1 MKLGALAGGLEESD
15 VAGDPLGTFSRTSF
29 TMSAGDLNT
38 NGGSGDRD
46 SLLERRLLLG
56 GL

>member
-1 MKLGALAGGLEESD
+1 M
-15 VAGDPLGTFSRTSF
+15 VFSRTSF

-38 NGGSGDRD
+38 KGVSADRD
-46 SLLERRLLLG
+46 SFLEECLLSG

>member
-1 MKLGALAGGLEESD
+1 M
-15 VAGDPLGTFSRTSF
+15 AGDPSGTFSRTSF

-38 NGGSGDRD
+38 KGGSGDRD
-46 SLLERRLLLG
+46 SLLEERLLLG

>member
-1 MKLGALAGGLEESD
+1 MELGELVGGLLQSD
-15 VAGDPLGTFSRTSF
+15 GARGPSVVFRRTSF

-38 NGGSGDRD
+38 KGSSGDKD
-46 SLLERRLLLG
+46 SLLEERLLLG